1 MAIQRLEE
9 EKREKDNIIEQHKDL
24 TDIPVKLVEDRIGP
38 VKITKPTPSFQVS
51 LLQFTCLYLKNL
63 KVNFCLQ
70 PGHRFINNESIVLP
84 NCSVPYPE
92 WFIH

>member
-9 EKREKDNIIEQHKDL
+9 EKREKDNIIEQHKEEIRKLKESQDL

-63 KVNFCLQ
+63 KVIFCLRPRVQ
-70 PGHRFINNESIVLP
+70 
-84 NCSVPYPE
+84 
-92 WFIH
+92 IHQ